1 MHHKSGQLVQR
12 SNVVH
17 VISVQPQEVY
27 CFTVSA
33 DKKINITN
41 ERRTKLT
48 QKHLEHVGYLF
59 ALQDSNTTCGNM
71 FEYRQVAQKTVAT
84 VQTFLQ
90 SFQKMAICTWHMN
103 LFLALLGLPS
113 LSNFFICRPRMSI
126 FLPKRPD
133 QGNTSTNPLPICWW
147 CLCRRSMAASQ
158 SKPSRIR
165 FPRISHLLLYTTTNI
180 TSCRWLI
187 IPFCCLITPFF
198 WYIIENLR
206 HIAENPRYSMTQEL
220 VSRLYSTGI

>member
-1 MHHKSGQLVQR
+1 MELTSVHHKSGQLVQR

-48 QKHLEHVGYLF
+48 QKHLEHVGYLI

-113 LSNFFICRPRMSI
+113 LSNFFICRRRMSI
-126 FLPKRPD
+126 FCLRGQTRAIPVQIHCQYAGGACAACPWPPA
-133 QGNTSTNPLPICWW
+133 SPNPPESGFHAYHTFCYIPQPISP
-147 CLCRRSMAASQ
+147 LVVAL
-158 SKPSRIR
+158 
-165 FPRISHLLLYTTTNI
+165 SHLFVAL
-180 TSCRWLI
+180 SH
-187 IPFCCLITPFF
+187 PF
-198 WYIIENLR
+198 
-206 HIAENPRYSMTQEL
+206 S
-220 VSRLYSTGI
+220 GIS

>member
-1 MHHKSGQLVQR
+1 MELTSVHHKSGQLVQR

-48 QKHLEHVGYLF
+48 QKHLEHAGYLF

-90 SFQKMAICTWHMN
+90 SFQQMAICTWDMN
-103 LFLALLGLPS
+103 LFLVLLGLPS
-113 LSNFFICRPRMSI
+113 LINFFICRRRMSI
-126 FLPKRPD
+126 FCLRGQTRAIQVQIYCHYAGGDGAACPWLPARPN
-133 QGNTSTNPLPICWW
+133 QQESGLHPYNTFAI
-147 CLCRRSMAASQ
+147 
-158 SKPSRIR
+158 
-165 FPRISHLLLYTTTNI
+165 
-180 TSCRWLI
+180 
-187 IPFCCLITPFF
+187 
-198 WYIIENLR
+198 
-206 HIAENPRYSMTQEL
+206 
-220 VSRLYSTGI
+220 